1 MIKVKYLLFALPV
14 FIFFGCTGS
23 EKEKPEPKIVDDSF
37 KNKRWYTEHQYSQG
51 KVIFSENCATCHG
64 NAGQGLAENWKK
76 PNPDG
81 SFPPPPLNGTA
92 HTWHHPMEILVQTIN
107 NGGAPYGGNM
117 PAFREV
123 LSEEEKIAVIAY
135 IQNLW
140 DQKTYDRWTN
150 MNAKF

>member
-14 FIFFGCTGS
+14 FIFSGCAGS
-23 EKEKPEPKIVDDSF
+23 EKEKAEPKIVDDSF

-51 KVIFSENCATCHG
+51 KVIFSEHCAACHG
-64 NAGQGLAENWKK
+64 NSGQGLEEEWKK
-76 PNPDG
+76 PNHYG
-81 SFPPPPLNGTA
+81 TFPPPWLNGTA
-92 HTWHHPMEILVQTIN
+92 HTWHHPMETLVQTIN
-107 NGGAPYGGNM
+107 NGGALYGGNM

-135 IQNLW
+135 IQKLW

>member
-1 MIKVKYLLFALPV
+1 M
-14 FIFFGCTGS
+14 
-23 EKEKPEPKIVDDSF
+23 
-37 KNKRWYTEHQYSQG
+37 G
-51 KVIFSENCATCHG
+51 KVVFSENCVRCHG
-64 NAGQGLAENWKK
+64 TKGQGLVENWKK

-117 PAFREV
+117 PAFREI
-123 LSEEEKIAVIAY
+123 LSEEEKLAVVAY

-140 DQKTYDRWTN
+140 DQETYDRWVN

>member
-1 MIKVKYLLFALPV
+1 MLKIDFLLLLMPF
-14 FIFFGCTGS
+14 FILIGCGNS
-23 EKEKPEPKIVDDSF
+23 ENERSKPEIVDDSF
-37 KNKRWYTEHQYSQG
+37 KNNRWYTESQYKMG
-51 KVIFSENCATCHG
+51 RVVFSENCARCHG
-64 NAGQGLAENWKK
+64 TKGQGLVENWKK

-107 NGGAPYGGNM
+107 IGGAPYGGNM